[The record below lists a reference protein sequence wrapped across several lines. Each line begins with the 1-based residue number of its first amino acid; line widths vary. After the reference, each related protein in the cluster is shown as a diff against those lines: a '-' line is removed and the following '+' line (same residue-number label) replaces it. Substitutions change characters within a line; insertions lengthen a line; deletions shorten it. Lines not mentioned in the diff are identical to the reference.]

1 MTLAFG
7 VIKMSVLL
15 LYRRLFV
22 GRSFNH
28 YSLVMC
34 GVIALWS
41 LGFLFAFAFECG
53 TNLANYWTSVH
64 TIEQYC
70 VNTDALYVGFVVSD
84 ILTDIMILAIPIPI
98 VWKLQMSVVNK
109 VGLTCIFL
117 LGLL

>member
-1 MTLAFG
+1 MALAFG

-28 YSLVMC
+28 YSLIMC

-41 LGFLFAFAFECG
+41 LGFFFAFAFECG
-53 TNLANYWTSVH
+53 TDLANYWTSAE
-64 TIEQYC
+64 TIERYC
-70 VNTDALYVGFVVSD
+70 VNTDALDVGFVISD
-84 ILTDIMILAIPIPI
+84 VLTDVFILAIPIPI
-98 VWKLQMSVVNK
+98 IWKLHMSIVNK

>member
-15 LYRRLFV
+15 LYRRLFI
-22 GRSFNH
+22 GSFFNY
-28 YSLVMC
+28 YSLIMC
-34 GVIALWS
+34 GVIGLWS
-41 LGFLFAFAFECG
+41 LGFFFAFAFECG
-53 TNLANYWTSVH
+53 TNLAAYWTSVQ

-84 ILTDIMILAIPIPI
+84 VLTDILILAIPIPI
-98 VWKLQMSVVNK
+98 VWKLHMSVVNK
-109 VGLTCIFL
+109 VGVTCIFL

>member
-1 MTLAFG
+1 MALAFG

-41 LGFLFAFAFECG
+41 LGFLFGFAFQCG
-53 TNLANYWTSVH
+53 TDITNYWTSLKTV
-64 TIEQYC
+64 QKYC
-70 VNTDALYVGFVVSD
+70 ASHHAMNFGFAISD
-84 ILTDIMILAIPIPI
+84 VLTDLLILAIPIPI
-98 VWKLQMSVVNK
+98 VWKLQMSIATK

>member
-1 MTLAFG
+1 MALAFG

-22 GRSFNH
+22 GRSFNQ

-34 GVIALWS
+34 GVTLLWS
-41 LGFLFAFAFECG
+41 LGFFFAFAFECG
-53 TNLANYWTSVH
+53 TDLAHYWTSAQ

-70 VNTDALYVGFVVSD
+70 VDTDALYVGFVISD
-84 ILTDIMILAIPIPI
+84 VLTDVLILAIPIPI
-98 VWKLQMSVVNK
+98 VWKLQMSFANK
-109 VGLTCIFL
+109 AGLTCIFL